1 MPKLG
6 AEQTAVQDP
15 MIRYAQ
21 DVGWEYLS
29 PTQVESLR
37 GNLAEPF
44 ITAVLRQ
51 QLVALNPGICDLDR
65 ADEVIAA
72 LRAVPPTLEGNLRSW
87 QYLVGQRSIFVPEQ
101 ARSVPVRLLDLTSLS
116 NNRWTVTEEW
126 RFDTGTPTPIR
137 PDVVFAINGIPV
149 LIVEAKSVK
158 KPDGIAEAIDQIRRY
173 HREAPELMAQAQ
185 LHALTHLVKFYYGA
199 TWATSRK
206 NLYDWREESAGQV
219 FEALVKAFVD
229 RERVLRVLT
238 DYVVFTRTDDELAK
252 VVLRPNQMRAS
263 EKVVARAADPA
274 KTRGLVWHTQGS
286 GKTFTMIKAAQ
297 QVLQSDRFQRPLVVM
312 LVDRNDLETQLFQ
325 NLEAVG
331 ARATVADSK
340 EHLQKL
346 LATTATGL
354 VVTTIQ
360 KFHGMP
366 ANVRLGKDV
375 VVLVDEAHRTTGG
388 DLGIFLLAALP
399 GATFVGFTGTPVD
412 RTMHGKGTF
421 KVFGKDDKEGYLDKY
436 SIRESIADG
445 TTVPLHYRLAPNDM
459 RVDRETLE
467 REFLSLAEAQGV
479 TDIAALNR
487 VLEKAVVLRNMLK
500 NPYRIAGIAEHIAR
514 DFKERVEPLGYKAF
528 VVAVDREACVFYKT
542 ALDWHLPPEWSAV
555 VISGS
560 NNDEAH
566 LKEHHIDEA
575 REKKLR
581 KEFRKPDG
589 LPKILI
595 VTEKL
600 LTGFDAPVLY
610 ALYLDKPMRD
620 HVLLQAIAR
629 VNRPYEDAAGRAKK
643 TGYVV
648 DYVGIFEKLER
659 ALAFDSADVSGVID
673 GVEEL
678 QVDFEKRLGAM
689 REAYLGIGKGL
700 SADKEVEAVLE
711 FFREED
717 TRKAFAKAWEALED
731 LYEILSPDAFLRP
744 YMDDYEALASVVQ
757 GVALDVREQRQRST
771 GASDARPR
779 RWCGSTPSVSKPRDD
794 AKTYTLDA
802 KGLADRALREN
813 GDAPKVWDLVRRIRG
828 DAEKEGTSNPVLA
841 LDRRARRAGGQG
853 LRGSTDDHPG
863 HAGEDRPAP
872 ARAGGG
878 ARGGGEERPRRA
890 GLQRALDLHPAEGA
904 EGRRDRAGG
913 RRRGDRASALAVQR
927 RPRAGVPDVVVPD
940 ARRPD
945 RGRSWDGGANLQG
958 VGTVSDA
965 GADEAQFRAE
975 VAAWARRLGVETR
988 RVTIRAMRRK
998 WGSAS
1003 SAGRLTFATDLLT
1016 QPLEFRAEV
1025 IAHELL
1031 HLRRGGHGKV
1041 FEAVL
1046 RAVLA
1051 RWREEQ
1057 GMQRPMT
1064 VVAPAQTSGMKV

>member
-101 ARSVPVRLLDLTSLS
+101 ARSVPVRLLDLAHLS

-263 EKVVARAADPA
+263 EKVVARAADPV

-610 ALYLDKPMRD
+610 GLYLDKPMRD

-678 QVDFEKRLGAM
+678 QVDFEKRLVAM
-689 REAYLGIGKGL
+689 RDAYLGIGKGL
-700 SADKEVEAVLE
+700 SGDKAVEAVLE

-744 YMDDYEALASVVQ
+744 FMDEYEALANIVQVLRSMYGSNVVIDRSFRRKTE
-757 GVALDVREQRQRST
+757 ALVREHTVGEQ
-771 GASDARPR
+771 
-779 RWCGSTPSVSKPRDD
+779 PRDD

-813 GDAPKVWDLVRRIRG
+813 GDAPKVWDLVRRIRD
-828 DAEKEGTSNPVLA
+828 DAEKEGTSNPVLRSIGERAEQVVKDFEDRQTTTQDMLTKIAQLRHEQEEARAAA
-841 LDRRARRAGGQG
+841 LKSGLGAQGFNVLWTFTQQKVPKADEIAQVVDAAVTEHPHWQSNEDLAREFRMS
-853 LRGSTDDHPG
+853 LYLTLDDLTDDVPG
-863 HAGEDRPAP
+863 MV
-872 ARAGGG
+872 
-878 ARGGGEERPRRA
+878 ERIFKV
-890 GLQRALDLHPAEGA
+890 L
-904 EGRRDRAGG
+904 GR
-913 RRRGDRASALAVQR
+913 
-927 RPRAGVPDVVVPD
+927 
-940 ARRPD
+940 
-945 RGRSWDGGANLQG
+945 
-958 VGTVSDA
+958 
-965 GADEAQFRAE
+965 
-975 VAAWARRLGVETR
+975 
-988 RVTIRAMRRK
+988 
-998 WGSAS
+998 
-1003 SAGRLTFATDLLT
+1003 
-1016 QPLEFRAEV
+1016 
-1025 IAHELL
+1025 
-1031 HLRRGGHGKV
+1031 
-1041 FEAVL
+1041 
-1046 RAVLA
+1046 
-1051 RWREEQ
+1051 
-1057 GMQRPMT
+1057 
-1064 VVAPAQTSGMKV
+1064 

>member
-29 PTQVESLR
+29 QAQVESLR
-37 GNLAEPF
+37 GNRAEPF

-51 QLVALNPGICDLDR
+51 QLVALNPGVCDLDR

-72 LRAVPPTLEGNLRSW
+72 LRAVPPTLEGNLQSW
-87 QYLVGQRSIFVPEQ
+87 QYLVGQRSVLVPEQ
-101 ARSVPVRLLDLTSLS
+101 GRRLPVRLLDLTNLA

-126 RFDTGTPTPIR
+126 WFDTGTPTPIR
-137 PDVVFAINGIPV
+137 TDVVFAVNGIPV
-149 LIVEAKSVK
+149 LVVEAKSVK
-158 KPDGIAEAIDQIRRY
+158 KPDGIAEAIEQIRRY
-173 HREAPELMAQAQ
+173 HREAPELMAQTQ

-252 VVLRPNQMRAS
+252 VVLRPNQMRAT

-297 QVLQSDRFQRPLVVM
+297 QVLQSELFQRPLVVM

-354 VVTTIQ
+354 IVTTIQ

-366 ANVRLGKDV
+366 ANVRMGKDV

-388 DLGIFLLAALP
+388 DLGTFLLAALP
-399 GATFVGFTGTPVD
+399 GATFVGFTGTPID
-412 RTMHGKGTF
+412 RTMHGEGTF

-445 TTVPLHYRLAPNDM
+445 TTVPLHYRLAPNEM

-487 VLEKAVVLRNMLK
+487 VLERAVVLRNMLK

-610 ALYLDKPMRD
+610 GLYLDKPMRD

-629 VNRPYEDAAGRAKK
+629 VNRPYEDSSGRAKQ

-678 QVDFEKRLGAM
+678 QVDFERRLGAM
-689 REAYLGIGKGL
+689 RETYLGIGKGL

-717 TRKAFAKAWEALED
+717 TRKAFAKEWEALED

-744 YMDDYEALASVVQ
+744 FMDDYEALASITKVLRSMYAD
-757 GVALDVREQRQRST
+757 GADIDGSFRRKTEALVREHT
-771 GASDARPR
+771 VGE
-779 RWCGSTPSVSKPRDD
+779 KPRDE

-802 KGLADRALREN
+802 KGLSDRTLREN
-813 GDAPKVWDLVRRIRG
+813 GDAPKVWDLVRRIRD
-828 DAEKEGTSNPVLA
+828 DAKKEGTSNPVL
-841 LDRRARRAGGQG
+841 RSIGERAEQVVK
-853 LRGSTDDHPG
+853 DF
-863 HAGEDRPAP
+863 EDRQTTTQDMLAKIALLRQEQEE
-872 ARAGGG
+872 ARAAALKSGLG
-878 ARGGGEERPRRA
+878 A
-890 GLQRALDLHPAEGA
+890 
-904 EGRRDRAGG
+904 
-913 RRRGDRASALAVQR
+913 
-927 RPRAGVPDVVVPD
+927 
-940 ARRPD
+940 
-945 RGRSWDGGANLQG
+945 QG
-958 VGTVSDA
+958 FNVLWTFTQQKVA
-965 GADEAQFRAE
+965 KADEIAK
-975 VAAWARRLGVETR
+975 VVDAAVTEHPHWQSNEDLAR
-988 RVTIRAMRRK
+988 
-998 WGSAS
+998 
-1003 SAGRLTFATDLLT
+1003 
-1016 QPLEFRAEV
+1016 EFRMSLYLGLGDLAEDV
-1025 IAHELL
+1025 PGMVERIF
-1031 HLRRGGHGKV
+1031 KV
-1041 FEAVL
+1041 L
-1046 RAVLA
+1046 GR
-1051 RWREEQ
+1051 
-1057 GMQRPMT
+1057 
-1064 VVAPAQTSGMKV
+1064 